1 MASGKM
7 KVIDKESKVR
17 SSSRP
22 IVALTMGRLPVRFI
36 LDKKKYLRKRISA
49 RPIDKNIGNWE
60 KTGLRKQL
68 LSGKFWGN
76 FCSDLR

>member
-1 MASGKM
+1 M

-17 SSSRP
+17 LSSRP
-22 IVALTMGRLPVRFI
+22 IVALTMGRLPVRLLLGEI
-36 LDKKKYLRKRISA
+36 YLNKGISA